1 VFLNNGDKER
11 LLLHIK
17 KHKEEQLPSAIR
29 ILVVDDYNDW
39 RNQVRFLLQ
48 ARPEWQVICE
58 ASDGLEAV
66 RKATELKPDLVLLDI
81 GLPKLNGI
89 DAARQIRQ
97 LSPSSRI
104 IFLSLHDSP
113 DVVQAALSTG
123 ALGYVRKT
131 DAGRELLPAMD
142 AVLRG
147 KQFVRGTVRDSEFTD
162 PQRAK
167 DPHCHEVQFYSD
179 EAVLLDTFARFVAVA
194 LKAGDAAIVV
204 ATESHRDGI
213 ALRLKARGLDVD
225 AATQQGTYIPL
236 DVVKTLST
244 FMVNDTLDSA
254 RFFEVAGGLIE
265 TAASALTGEHPR
277 VVACG
282 ECAPFL
288 WAEGNADAA
297 IQLEQLWDEVSTT
310 FKVDILCGYA
320 LSSFHGKEDEHVFQS
335 ICSEHSAVYSQ

>member
-1 VFLNNGDKER
+1 LRIRKLKEA
-11 LLLHIK
+11 
-17 KHKEEQLPSAIR
+17 QLPSPIR
-29 ILVVDDYNDW
+29 ILVVDDYDAW

-66 RKATELKPDLVLLDI
+66 RKAEELKPDLVLLDI

-89 DAARQIRQ
+89 EAAQQIRQ
-97 LSPSSRI
+97 LSPTSRI

-113 DVVQAALSTG
+113 DVVQAAFSTG
-123 ALGYVRKT
+123 ALGYVHKR
-131 DAGRELLPAMD
+131 DAGRELLPAVD

-147 KQFVRGTVRDSEFTD
+147 KQFVWGALKGSELTD

-167 DPHCHEVQFYSD
+167 APHCHEVQFYSD
-179 EAVLLDTFARFVAVA
+179 DAVLLDTFARFIAVA
-194 LKAGDAAIVV
+194 LQAGDAAIVV
-204 ATESHRDGI
+204 ATESHRDDI
-213 ALRLKARGLDVD
+213 ALRLKAQGLDVD

-236 DVVKTLST
+236 DVTKTLST

-254 RFFEVAGGLIE
+254 RFFEVVGGLIE
-265 TAASALTGEHPR
+265 TAISALTGEHPR

-288 WAEGNADAA
+288 WAEGKADAA
-297 IQLEQLWDEVSTT
+297 IRLEQLWDEVSTT
-310 FKVDILCGYA
+310 FNVDILCGYA
-320 LSSFHGKEDEHVFQS
+320 LSSFHGDEDEHVFQS
-335 ICSEHSAVYSQ
+335 ICAEHSAVYSQ

>member
-1 VFLNNGDKER
+1 M
-11 LLLHIK
+11 
-17 KHKEEQLPSAIR
+17 
-29 ILVVDDYNDW
+29 VDDYNDW

-66 RKATELKPDLVLLDI
+66 RNAEELKPDLVLLDI
-81 GLPKLNGI
+81 GLPNLNGI

-131 DAGRELLPAMD
+131 DAGRELLAAVD

-147 KQFVRGTVRDSEFTD
+147 KQFVRGTIKDSEFTD
-162 PQRAK
+162 PPRAK
-167 DPHCHEVQFYSD
+167 VPHRHEVQFYSD
-179 EAVLLDTFARFVAVA
+179 EALLLDTFARFVAAA
-194 LKAGDAAIVV
+194 LKVGNAAIVV

-213 ALRLKARGLDVD
+213 ALRLKAQGLDVD

-265 TAASALTGEHPR
+265 TATSALTREHPR

-297 IQLEQLWDEVSTT
+297 IQLEQLWDQISTT

-320 LSSFHGKEDEHVFQS
+320 LSSFHGKDDEHVFQS

>member
-1 VFLNNGDKER
+1 
-11 LLLHIK
+11 
-17 KHKEEQLPSAIR
+17 
-29 ILVVDDYNDW
+29 VVDDYNDW

-66 RKATELKPDLVLLDI
+66 RKAEELKPDLVLLDI

-89 DAARQIRQ
+89 EAARQIRQ

-104 IFLSLHDSP
+104 ISLSLHDSP

-147 KQFVRGTVRDSEFTD
+147 KQFVRGTVKGLEFTD

-167 DPHCHEVQFYSD
+167 APHRHEVQFYSD
-179 EAVLLDTFARFVAVA
+179 GAVLLDTFARFIAVA

-204 ATESHRDGI
+204 ATESHRV
-213 ALRLKARGLDVD
+213 L
-225 AATQQGTYIPL
+225 P
-236 DVVKTLST
+236 
-244 FMVNDTLDSA
+244 
-254 RFFEVAGGLIE
+254 
-265 TAASALTGEHPR
+265 
-277 VVACG
+277 
-282 ECAPFL
+282 
-288 WAEGNADAA
+288 
-297 IQLEQLWDEVSTT
+297 
-310 FKVDILCGYA
+310 
-320 LSSFHGKEDEHVFQS
+320 
-335 ICSEHSAVYSQ
+335 

>member
-1 VFLNNGDKER
+1 
-11 LLLHIK
+11 LLLHTK
-17 KHKEEQLPSAIR
+17 KHGEEQLPSAIR

-66 RKATELKPDLVLLDI
+66 RNAAELKPDLVLLDI

-131 DAGRELLPAMD
+131 DAGRELLPAVD

-147 KQFVRGTVRDSEFTD
+147 KQFVRGTVKDSEFTD
-162 PQRAK
+162 PPRAK
-167 DPHCHEVQFYSD
+167 VPHRHEVQFYSD
-179 EAVLLDTFARFVAVA
+179 EALLLDTFARFVAAA
-194 LKAGDAAIVV
+194 LKVGNAAIVV

-213 ALRLKARGLDVD
+213 ALRLKAQGLDVD

-265 TAASALTGEHPR
+265 TATSALTTEHPR

-288 WAEGNADAA
+288 WAEGNVDAA
-297 IQLEQLWDEVSTT
+297 IRLEQLWDQISTT
-310 FKVDILCGYA
+310 FKVDILCGYS
-320 LSSFHGKEDEHVFQS
+320 LSSFHGKDDEHVFQS